1 MEDKKKIEIVSGDG
15 KNLDISPVYEHITP
29 GKPNS
34 SKKPTNIVIP
44 KNEKEK
50 KEEDSS
56 ND

>member
-1 MEDKKKIEIVSGDG
+1 MEDKKKIEIISGDG
-15 KNLDISPVYEHITP
+15 KDLNISPVYDHITP
-29 GKPNS
+29 GKPDP
-34 SKKPTNIVIP
+34 SKRPTNIVIP